1 MTVIIECPYCQ
12 DELEIPEK
20 ILGKKV
26 QCPIC
31 AETFTAHSGGNRL
44 GGPRPYRAWRSRRYH
59 LKPHRGSTILILGIL
74 SLFIAG
80 PILGPIAWVMGNN
93 DLAEMHAGIM
103 DPEGESN
110 TNTGRILGMIATIL
124 SIVALCFLGSIIV
137 FLMSVAH
144 QHVR

>member
-12 DELEIPEK
+12 DELEIPEN

-31 AETFTAHSGGNRL
+31 AETFTAHSGGDRM
-44 GGPRPYRAWRSRRYH
+44 GGPRPYRAWARRRH
-59 LKPHRGSTILILGIL
+59 NLKPHRGNTILILGIL
-74 SLFIAG
+74 SLVVAG
-80 PILGPIAWVMGNN
+80 PILGPIAWIMGNN
-93 DLAEMHAGIM
+93 DLTEIHQGIM

-124 SIVALCFLGSIIV
+124 SIVALCILGSIFI
-137 FLMSVAH
+137 FLVSVAQ